1 MYEYQLKDPMDIHHL
16 SKIIVEFYEKLSSW
30 EDSVVRDT
38 GLTTAQAHTIEI
50 VGHAGPIKMKD
61 LAEKIGVTTGTLT
74 VAVDRLEK
82 KNLLVRKPHETDRRA
97 FLIDLTEDGRAYFAQ
112 HHQFHLQMT
121 REIVAG
127 LTPEEQKLFAGILE
141 KVLKQI

>member
-1 MYEYQLKDPMDIHHL
+1 MDIQHL
-16 SKIIVEFYEKLSSW
+16 SKIIVEFYEKLTSW
-30 EDSVVRDT
+30 EDAVVRDT

-50 VGHAGPIKMKD
+50 VGHAGPIKMKN

-82 KNLLVRKPHETDRRA
+82 KKLLVRKPHDTDRRA
-97 FLIDLTEDGRAYFAQ
+97 FLIELTEEGHAYFVQ
-112 HHQFHLQMT
+112 HHQFHIQMT

-127 LTPEEQKLFAGILE
+127 LTPEEQNHFAEILE